1 MAGDISDELLN
12 ALLEAHDYV
21 ALLARLLDVRSE
33 LTRWRDHADTNQGVI
48 AANALDQALG
58 LLEEL
63 AGGAAR
69 DLVEMVDAVLHTL
82 PAPDE

>member
-1 MAGDISDELLN
+1 
-12 ALLEAHDYV
+12 
-21 ALLARLLDVRSE
+21 
-33 LTRWRDHADTNQGVI
+33 VI